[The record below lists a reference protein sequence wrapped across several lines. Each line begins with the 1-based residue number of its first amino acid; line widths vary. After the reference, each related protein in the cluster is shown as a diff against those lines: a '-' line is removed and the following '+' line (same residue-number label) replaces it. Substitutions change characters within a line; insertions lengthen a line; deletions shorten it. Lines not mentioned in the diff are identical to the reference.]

1 MKTFAILST
10 TTALLIGL
18 ALAQPFGPP
27 ADRGPAAFE
36 RVPGGRAP
44 VVAETQRET
53 RQARAVAVQEA
64 REQAIATQQAR
75 VGGAGSLAGQLK
87 GVVASA
93 LGLTEAEV
101 HERKAAGE
109 SFESIAE
116 AAGVPVATLE
126 AAYLGA
132 RAGIVAQLLAD
143 ATISELQA
151 AQMTARGPAAFAALM
166 ARAGCDEGRN
176 LSGEPLFANRAT
188 TARGPNVGEPVTE
201 ARQVR
206 RGPQARW

>member
-10 TTALLIGL
+10 TAALLIGL

-75 VGGAGSLAGQLK
+75 VGGAGGLAGQLK

-93 LGLTEAEV
+93 IGLPEERIHELKAE
-101 HERKAAGE
+101 GE
-109 SFESIAE
+109 SFASIAE
-116 AAGVPVATLE
+116 AEGVEVATLE

-132 RAGIVAQLLAD
+132 REGIVARLLAD
-143 ATISELQA
+143 ETISELQA
-151 AQMTARGPAAFAALM
+151 ERMTARGPAAFAALM

-176 LSGEPLFANRAT
+176 VSGEPLFANRAT
-188 TARGPNVGEPVTE
+188 TARGPNVGEPVSE